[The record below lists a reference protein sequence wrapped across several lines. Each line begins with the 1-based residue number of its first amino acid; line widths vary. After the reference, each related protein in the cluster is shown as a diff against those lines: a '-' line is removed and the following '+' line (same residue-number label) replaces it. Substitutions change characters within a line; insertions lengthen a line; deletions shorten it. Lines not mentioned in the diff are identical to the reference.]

1 MRFLPMFVIVL
12 FALTSGYLTLA
23 EHDSPSGK
31 PMTQHLVWDLHAI
44 ILGTLIPLLL
54 LQSQQIRALED
65 RLNRTDTSRDVSSV
79 AADAEASTAADG
91 GR

>member
-1 MRFLPMFVIVL
+1 MFVIVL

-31 PMTQHLVWDLHAI
+31 PVTQHLVWDLHAI

>member
-1 MRFLPMFVIVL
+1 MFVIVL

-31 PMTQHLVWDLHAI
+31 PMTQHLVWGLHAI

>member
-31 PMTQHLVWDLHAI
+31 PVTQHLVWGLHAI
-44 ILGTLIPLLL
+44 ILGTLIRYYCC
-54 LQSQQIRALED
+54 RA
-65 RLNRTDTSRDVSSV
+65 SRFGHWKTV
-79 AADAEASTAADG
+79 
-91 GR
+91 